1 MGKVKVTIKGKGK
14 GKKSGASE
22 MHHSLEQSSKKGE
35 KKAEFILMPDRS
47 PKSNEEEIELTLDDI
62 LTVLEN
68 STRRKILEKLTKE
81 THYPLQLSKELNVSQ
96 QAIMKH
102 LKVLEAYGLVECFE
116 EKSTTGGPPRKCYT
130 PTKNLS
136 LRIDIGPNTFE
147 AKMRRFD
154 QDQSPMLMGE
164 GEDVQEIPNEYVEI
178 MKSKEDPHEK
188 LSRLTKL
195 IEKVD
200 AKIADIED
208 QRTYLTQMRGSL
220 LREVYKIIAQLAPDY
235 NERKV
240 LYYIARS
247 HNTSIP
253 AISEALDMREKVL
266 RDLFRAL
273 RKDRLFWWDE
283 EDLF

>member
-1 MGKVKVTIKGKGK
+1 MGKVRVTIKKGK
-14 GKKSGASE
+14 GE
-22 MHHSLEQSSKKGE
+22 KGKE
-35 KKAEFILMPDRS
+35 KAEFILMPDTDRS
-47 PKSNEEEIELTLDDI
+47 DEDDIELTIDDV

-102 LKVLEAYGLVECFE
+102 LKVLEAYGLVQCFE
-116 EKSTTGGPPRKCYT
+116 EKSDSGGPPRKCYT

-136 LRIDIGPNTFE
+136 LRIDIGPHTFE
-147 AKMRRFD
+147 AKMRRFE
-154 QDQSPMLMGE
+154 QGKTPMLMGE
-164 GEDVQEIPNEYVEI
+164 GEEVQEIPNEYVDI
-178 MKSKEDPHEK
+178 MRSEGDPHQK

-200 AKIADIED
+200 ARIADIED

-220 LREVYKIIAQLAPDY
+220 LREVYKIIAELAPDY

-266 RDLFRAL
+266 KDLFKAL

-283 EDLF
+283 EDMF

>member
-14 GKKSGASE
+14 GKK
-22 MHHSLEQSSKKGE
+22 
-35 KKAEFILMPDRS
+35 KAEFILMPDKDR
-47 PKSNEEEIELTLDDI
+47 PKSDEEEIELTLDDI

-68 STRRKILEKLTKE
+68 PTRRKILEKLTKE

-116 EKSTTGGPPRKCYT
+116 EKSDSGGPPRKCYT

-154 QDQSPMLMGE
+154 QDQAPMLMGE
-164 GEDVQEIPNEYVEI
+164 GEEVKEIPKEYLEI
-178 MKSKEDPHEK
+178 MKSKDNPHEK

-200 AKIADIED
+200 AGIADIED

-220 LREVYKIIAQLAPDY
+220 LREVYKIIAELAPDY
-235 NERKV
+235 DERKV

-273 RKDRLFWWDE
+273 RRDRLFWWDE